1 MYPLLLNKQSW
12 ETFCFDQKP
21 EFKKLQRLQQ
31 RQSEKRNKIIKW
43 RCDNMSRIYVS
54 CVYKFSSP
62 FRWDIT
68 QEQID
73 LPQEDHQWEGP
84 FSVPFLFRTKE
95 NQKRVRIDF
104 KEKRNEKVARCLGQ
118 KLSWWKYKFSEPCWL
133 HPLIIGASYSYTCKI
148 QGLVMQMC
156 LLAHFTN
163 ARFVTLILPSYSY
176 FWRWR
181 SLNSISV

>member
-1 MYPLLLNKQSW
+1 MFPCCLTNRV
-12 ETFCFDQKP
+12 E
-21 EFKKLQRLQQ
+21 RLFVLIRNRNLKNCNVCQQ

-54 CVYKFSSP
+54 CLYKFSSP

-73 LPQEDHQWEGP
+73 LPQEDLQWKGP
-84 FSVPFLFRTKE
+84 FSVPFIFRTEE

-118 KLSWWKYKFSEPCWL
+118 TLSWWKYKFSQPCWL

>member
-1 MYPLLLNKQSW
+1 MWLYEQNLRELCLQIFFSISVRHNTRTNRSATRRPSMKGAVFS
-12 ETFCFDQKP
+12 TFSFQ
-21 EFKKLQRLQQ
+21 
-31 RQSEKRNKIIKW
+31 NW
-43 RCDNMSRIYVS
+43 RKSKAR
-54 CVYKFSSP
+54 
-62 FRWDIT
+62 
-68 QEQID
+68 
-73 LPQEDHQWEGP
+73 
-84 FSVPFLFRTKE
+84 
-95 NQKRVRIDF
+95 RIDF
-104 KEKRNEKVARCLGQ
+104 TEKRNEKVARCLGQ
-118 KLSWWKYKFSEPCWL
+118 KLSWWKYKFSQPCWL

>member
-1 MYPLLLNKQSW
+1 
-12 ETFCFDQKP
+12 
-21 EFKKLQRLQQ
+21 
-31 RQSEKRNKIIKW
+31 
-43 RCDNMSRIYVS
+43 MSRIYVS

-62 FRWDIT
+62 FRWDMT

-73 LPQEDHQWEGP
+73 LPQEDHQWKGP
-84 FSVPFLFRTKE
+84 FSVPFLFRTEE

-118 KLSWWKYKFSEPCWL
+118 KLCWWKYKFSQQCWL

-148 QGLVMQMC
+148 QGLVMQMH

>member
-118 KLSWWKYKFSEPCWL
+118 KLSWWKYKFSQPCWL
-133 HPLIIGASYSYTCKI
+133 HPLIIGASYSATRAKSRGLLCKCVFSLTLLMPDLSPLFFLPI
-148 QGLVMQMC
+148 LIFDDEGL
-156 LLAHFTN
+156 
-163 ARFVTLILPSYSY
+163 
-176 FWRWR
+176 
-181 SLNSISV
+181 